1 MKKHILPLIGLL
13 LLALN
18 SIAQKPVKYIKSD
31 KYEGVIFSRPTF
43 IRTED
48 RSKPLYVPSEED
60 IAKMEK
66 LLSGPTGKS
75 FLLLNNR
82 DPNYQYPCDL
92 VNSLPKY
99 KRYYFGNRMKN
110 EKIIEVYLFK
120 NAPINRDWKK
130 GLFYIEDGGCDYFS
144 IIYSVKSGSFL
155 KLNIGSFS

>member
-1 MKKHILPLIGLL
+1 MKKYILLLIGLFL
-13 LLALN
+13 MALN
-18 SIAQKPVKYIKSD
+18 SFAQTPVKYIKSD

-48 RSKPLYVPSEED
+48 RSNPLYIPSEMD

-66 LLSGPTGKS
+66 TLSGPTGKS

-82 DPNYQYPCDL
+82 DPNYDHPCDF

-99 KRYYFGNRMKN
+99 KRYYFGNWMKD
-110 EKIIEVYLFK
+110 EKVIIVYLFK

-130 GLFYIEDGGCDYFS
+130 GLFFIEDGGCDYFCV
-144 IIYSVKSGSFL
+144 IYSVKSGSFL
-155 KLNIGSFS
+155 QLSIGSFS